1 MEARREILTSK
12 AEFTIQAPRVG
23 GANKY
28 KCKLS
33 SLLERSSVLKA
44 IKICREKEL
53 NSPWGCVKETL
64 GSISFRQTELEEII
78 HYRQVSFTL
87 NIVMFSSFFSKISSK
102 YHLL

>member
-12 AEFTIQAPRVG
+12 AEFTIQTPRVG

-44 IKICREKEL
+44 IKICREKSSTAPGAVL
-53 NSPWGCVKETL
+53 KRLLAASHFVKQSL
-64 GSISFRQTELEEII
+64 RKLSITD
-78 HYRQVSFTL
+78 
-87 NIVMFSSFFSKISSK
+87 KC
-102 YHLL
+102 LLL